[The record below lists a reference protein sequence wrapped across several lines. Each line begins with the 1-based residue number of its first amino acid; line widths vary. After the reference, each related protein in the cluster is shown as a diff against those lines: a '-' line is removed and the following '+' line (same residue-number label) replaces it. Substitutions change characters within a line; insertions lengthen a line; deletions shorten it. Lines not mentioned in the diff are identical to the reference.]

1 MQVFADLFQL
11 YASGRFHPSGPR
23 QLVAVHR
30 KRIIRSQCKQGVFL
44 VSLRRSFYPLYPFWR
59 ITI

>member
-44 VSLRRSFYPLYPFWR
+44 VSL
-59 ITI
+59 